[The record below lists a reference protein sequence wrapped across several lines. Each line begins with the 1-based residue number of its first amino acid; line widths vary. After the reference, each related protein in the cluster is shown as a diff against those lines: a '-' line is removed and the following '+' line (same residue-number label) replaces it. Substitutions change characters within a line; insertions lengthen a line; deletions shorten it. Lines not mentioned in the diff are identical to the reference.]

1 MLPVALRLHRNPLQ
15 LLSQYIAQ
23 KKEEPEALEK
33 MLPFLSCFR
42 VSKYPMKTTDTVL
55 KTSVFGALRQTPQN
69 SGVYA
74 WDSVPKGVP
83 KSRFQNLAYSV
94 VFGTLP

>member
-23 KKEEPEALEK
+23 KKEVPEALEK

-42 VSKYPMKTTDTVL
+42 VSKYPMKTTD
-55 KTSVFGALRQTPQN
+55 A
-69 SGVYA
+69 
-74 WDSVPKGVP
+74 VPKTT
-83 KSRFQNLAYSV
+83 
-94 VFGTLP
+94 VFGTSRTLRKNSRKVPGFVYLNPSRSQSSKNTPA

>member
-33 MLPFLSCFR
+33 MLPSLSCFR
-42 VSKYPMKTTDTVL
+42 VSKYPMKTTD
-55 KTSVFGALRQTPQN
+55 A
-69 SGVYA
+69 
-74 WDSVPKGVP
+74 VPKTFVFDMAL
-83 KSRFQNLAYSV
+83 KKLALKLTAGFSERDPHRMMRMRDPDEGLV
-94 VFGTLP
+94 

>member
-42 VSKYPMKTTDTVL
+42 VSKYPMMTTDALPKTTL
-55 KTSVFGALRQTPQN
+55 
-69 SGVYA
+69 
-74 WDSVPKGVP
+74 W
-83 KSRFQNLAYSV
+83 
-94 VFGTLP
+94 